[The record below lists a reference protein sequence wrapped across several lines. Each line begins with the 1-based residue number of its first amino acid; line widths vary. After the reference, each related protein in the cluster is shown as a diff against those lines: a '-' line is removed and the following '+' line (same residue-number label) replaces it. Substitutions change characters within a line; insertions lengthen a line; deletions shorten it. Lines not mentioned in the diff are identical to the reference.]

1 MKKRAA
7 GHPRITPRAILL
19 FLGLCVVLDL
29 VLFALFHF
37 GLGRCYGVL
46 CLLS

>member
-7 GHPRITPRAILL
+7 AHPRITLRAILL
-19 FLGLCVVLDL
+19 FLGLCVLLDL

-37 GLGRCYGVL
+37 GFDSCYGLL

>member
-7 GHPRITPRAILL
+7 AHPRITRRAILL
-19 FLGLCVVLDL
+19 FLGLCVLLDL
-29 VLFALFHF
+29 VLLALFHF
-37 GLGRCYGVL
+37 GFDSCYGLL